1 MITQELLDELWDFGD
16 PAESERR
23 FAAEAASPAYTDV
36 ERAELLTQQARAL
49 GLQSRFGEGRA
60 LLDSLGREAD
70 AAVRTRVRL
79 EAGRLLNSA
88 GNTGKAVIEFEE
100 ALTVARSGGLLFLE
114 IDALHMLAIT
124 DRAWSSER
132 AAEAIDRALEAPD
145 DRTRRW
151 LVSLYN
157 NLGCSCS
164 EAGDLDQALAAFRRA
179 QEWAELTG
187 TEQQRVWA
195 REAVEECAAALEL
208 TEARTVV
215 VDEGSVLP
223 APEAA

>member
-1 MITQELLDELWDFGD
+1 MITQELLDELWDFSD
-16 PAESERR
+16 PAGSERR
-23 FAAEAASPAYTDV
+23 FAAEAASLAHTDA

-49 GLQSRFGEGRA
+49 GLQERFGEGRA
-60 LLDSLGREAD
+60 LLDSLGHEAD
-70 AAVRTRVRL
+70 AAARTRVKL

-88 GNTGKAVIEFEE
+88 GNTEDAVIEFEE

-114 IDALHMLAIT
+114 IDALHMLAIA
-124 DRAWSSER
+124 DRARSSER

-157 NLGCSCS
+157 NLGCSSS
-164 EAGDLDQALAAFRRA
+164 EDGDLDQALAAFRRA
-179 QEWAELTG
+179 QEWAELIG

-208 TEARTVV
+208 AEAKTAV